1 MKIIILGA
9 GQVGGSLAET
19 LVMEHHDI
27 TVVDIHADRLQEFSE
42 RLDIRT
48 VVGRCSYPNVLRQA
62 GAEAADMIIA
72 VTDSDEANMVAC
84 QVAYSLFHIPKK
96 IARIR
101 SQHYFIRKELFNKDN
116 LPIDVFISPEN
127 IITKSIVQSLSCLEA
142 YQTCSF
148 FDGELKLIIIK
159 AYYGGLGIGSTI
171 QEIFNQ
177 ETNQTV
183 KLLAIYREG
192 RLISLDPD
200 TRIDVH
206 DMICFVAPANQVL
219 NHVRQFKKPIG
230 PCHRVIIAGGGNLGG
245 ALAHKLQH
253 DYQVKLIDHNKKR
266 CEALAESLSKV
277 TVLCAEASD
286 EELLINENIE
296 NTDIFISL
304 TNDDEAN
311 ILAAIQA
318 KKLGAKTLMALIN
331 RKAYVDLIEGG
342 VIQHILSPQYATIG
356 SILTHVRQ
364 GDVVQVTSLIRGKA
378 EALEIIIHGDD
389 NNSMVIGRTVAA
401 IKWPTGVTLFGI
413 KRQEDSFI
421 PDKTTIIE
429 KEDHLLLLVLNKQ
442 SIPALEK
449 LLQVSAHFF

>member
-1 MKIIILGA
+1 
-9 GQVGGSLAET
+9 
-19 LVMEHHDI
+19 
-27 TVVDIHADRLQEFSE
+27 
-42 RLDIRT
+42 
-48 VVGRCSYPNVLRQA
+48 
-62 GAEAADMIIA
+62 
-72 VTDSDEANMVAC
+72 
-84 QVAYSLFHIPKK
+84 
-96 IARIR
+96 
-101 SQHYFIRKELFNKDN
+101 
-116 LPIDVFISPEN
+116 
-127 IITKSIVQSLSCLEA
+127 
-142 YQTCSF
+142 
-148 FDGELKLIIIK
+148 
-159 AYYGGLGIGSTI
+159 
-171 QEIFNQ
+171 
-177 ETNQTV
+177 
-183 KLLAIYREG
+183 
-192 RLISLDPD
+192 
-200 TRIDVH
+200 
-206 DMICFVAPANQVL
+206 
-219 NHVRQFKKPIG
+219 
-230 PCHRVIIAGGGNLGG
+230 
-245 ALAHKLQH
+245 LQH